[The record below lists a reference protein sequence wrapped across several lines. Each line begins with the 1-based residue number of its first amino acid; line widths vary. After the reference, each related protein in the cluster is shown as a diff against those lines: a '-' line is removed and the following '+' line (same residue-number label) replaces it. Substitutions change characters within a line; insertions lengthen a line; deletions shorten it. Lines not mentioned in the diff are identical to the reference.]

1 MYVIIP
7 TATQSSLDKLNLKGG
22 WKVLYLNG
30 VSDKVKEKSPPQSLK
45 TRAIKYMCWGCPQKQ
60 LIRKELKF
68 ELGCLL
74 GVLSFEG
81 KSIQYLHFFFNLLN
95 TKNKGFWKFLEWV
108 NSWHKSLKCE
118 LG

>member
-30 VSDKVKEKSPPQSLK
+30 VSDKVKEKSPPKVSKLELLSTCAEGVHK
-45 TRAIKYMCWGCPQKQ
+45 KQ

-68 ELGCLL
+68 GLVCLL

-95 TKNKGFWKFLEWV
+95 TKNKGFWKFLEWA
-108 NSWHKSLKCE
+108 NS
-118 LG
+118 

>member
-45 TRAIKYMCWGCPQKQ
+45 TRAIKYMC
-60 LIRKELKF
+60 
-68 ELGCLL
+68 
-74 GVLSFEG
+74 
-81 KSIQYLHFFFNLLN
+81 
-95 TKNKGFWKFLEWV
+95 
-108 NSWHKSLKCE
+108 
-118 LG
+118 